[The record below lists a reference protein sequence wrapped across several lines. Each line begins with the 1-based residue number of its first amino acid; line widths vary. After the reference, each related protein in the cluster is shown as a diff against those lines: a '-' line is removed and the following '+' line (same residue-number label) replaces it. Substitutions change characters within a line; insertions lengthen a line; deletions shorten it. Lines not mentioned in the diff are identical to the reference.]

1 MAYRGEEGGG
11 PVSIW
16 TWLLIICIAAPI
28 ALVGL
33 SMGIGALWAVLS
45 LIWHDIWDDI
55 GSRRRG

>member
-1 MAYRGEEGGG
+1 M
-11 PVSIW
+11 SIW
-16 TWLLIICIAAPI
+16 TWLLIICIAAPV